1 MPTKRA
7 TSFFLQIASFLVVTA
22 TIANAQITVI
32 PTPGRVPRSSPLTR
46 SLPSRGWAA
55 APCIRAESRSAELPS
70 PESMVQP
77 LKASTAPCSA
87 FLAQLFLWQ
96 TTDNSTPTAFKL
108 LCRQALLHLA
118 LTSKAP
124 AALPQ
129 SLISSHFFSGATSLG
144 SFATAATSTS
154 AFSFIGFSSA
164 SSPITSVQIQVTGA
178 IGTPEPLIDNFTV
191 AVPEPST
198 WILMLGSGTLLL
210 ALQRYRRL

>member
-32 PTPGRVPRSSPLTR
+32 PTRAAYTAVEPANTVVTFEGLGSGTMY
-46 SLPSRGWAA
+46 PSGITLSGVTFAGINGA
-55 APCIRAESRSAELPS
+55 TAESVDGSVFGVPG
-70 PESMVQP
+70 
-77 LKASTAPCSA
+77 
-87 FLAQLFLWQ
+87 
-96 TTDNSTPTAFKL
+96 TTVLVANNGQFNTDSF
-108 LCRQALLHLA
+108 QI
-118 LTSKAP
+118 
-124 AALPQ
+124 ALPAGTFAFGTDFKGAG
-129 SLISSHFFSGATSLG
+129 SFAAEPYLFTLFSGATSLG